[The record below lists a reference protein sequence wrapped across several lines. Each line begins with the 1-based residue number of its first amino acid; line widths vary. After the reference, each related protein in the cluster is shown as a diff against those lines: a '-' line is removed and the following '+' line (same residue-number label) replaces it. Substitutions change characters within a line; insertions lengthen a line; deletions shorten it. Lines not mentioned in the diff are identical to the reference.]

1 MLVNRPVVG
10 IDVAKN
16 FCFYAAVSPTCSTFL
31 KPFKALNTKQGLLFV
46 LEQIKKV
53 ADTFGSNP
61 VIALESTGH
70 YSQRIVHF
78 FLKQGFEV
86 YHINPLISHSIKNSV
101 VRKVKTDRVDALEL
115 ARLLFVH
122 TFRPTT
128 MPQEQL
134 ANLKVLTRTRGHLVE
149 QRAKSVNQLQCA
161 IEQIAPLFPSVLNPG
176 SLTAL
181 TLVSKFPSPCEWI
194 KKANQKV
201 IMDMLETLPRKG
213 KTYAHQKY
221 ASLVSCAEDAQ
232 VTGISLSAYTSTIQC
247 FASVVQSL
255 DVQIKAI
262 DDQIKALSEQLPEVA
277 LLRSIPGIGDT
288 LAPIILGEIGDMKR
302 FVNKQLVAFSGI
314 DPSVKQSGNF
324 VGTKNK
330 VTKRGSPF
338 LRHAL
343 YIAATTSVRKESKGS
358 QVNSVI
364 YEYYQRKIET
374 KTKKQALG
382 AVMNKL
388 LRIIFSVLKN
398 RQSFRLIP
406 PDQQVEMYQK
416 RLQRAAA

>member
-1 MLVNRPVVG
+1 MLVNRPAIG

-16 FCFYAAVSPTCSTFL
+16 FCFYAAVSPTCTTFL
-31 KPFKALNTKQGLLFV
+31 KPFRALNTKQGLLFA
-46 LEQIKKV
+46 LGQIKKV
-53 ADTFGSNP
+53 EEAFNSKP
-61 VIALESTGH
+61 VIVLESTGH

-115 ARLLFVH
+115 AKLVFVQA
-122 TFRPTT
+122 FRPTT
-128 MPQEQL
+128 MPKEQL
-134 ANLKVLTRTRGHLVE
+134 TNLKVLTRTRGHLVE

-181 TLVSKFPSPCEWI
+181 TLVSKFPTPCEWI
-194 KKANQKV
+194 EKANNKV
-201 IMDMLETLPRKG
+201 IMNMLETLPRQG
-213 KTYAHQKY
+213 KTYGQQKY
-221 ASLVSCAEDAQ
+221 AALVACAEDAQ
-232 VTGISLSAYTSTIQC
+232 VTGISLAAYASTIRC

-255 DVQIKAI
+255 DVQIKVI

-288 LAPIILGEIGDMKR
+288 LAPIILGEIGDIER
-302 FVNKQLVAFSGI
+302 FIKAKQLVAFSRI

-324 VGTKNK
+324 IGTKNK

-374 KTKKQALG
+374 KTKKQALA

-398 RQSFRLIP
+398 KQAFRLISP
-406 PDQQVEMYQK
+406 NQQVEMYQQHLK
-416 RLQRAAA
+416 KTA

>member
-1 MLVNRPVVG
+1 MLANRPAIG

-16 FCFYAAVSPTCSTFL
+16 FCFYAAVSQTCTTFL
-31 KPFKALNTKQGLLFV
+31 KPFRALNTKQGLLFA
-46 LEQIKKV
+46 LGQIKKV
-53 ADTFGSNP
+53 EEAFSSKP
-61 VIALESTGH
+61 VIVLESTGH

-128 MPQEQL
+128 MPKEQL
-134 ANLKVLTRTRGHLVE
+134 ANLKVLTRARGHLVE

-194 KKANQKV
+194 EKANHKA
-201 IMDMLETLPRKG
+201 IMNMLETLPRQG
-213 KTYAHQKY
+213 KTYGQQKY
-221 ASLVSCAEDAQ
+221 AALVACAEDAQ
-232 VTGISLSAYTSTIQC
+232 VTGISLAAYASTIRC

-255 DVQIKAI
+255 DVQIKVI

-288 LAPIILGEIGDMKR
+288 LAPIILGEIGDIER
-302 FVNKQLVAFSGI
+302 FIKAKQLVAFSGI

-324 VGTKNK
+324 IGTKNK

-398 RQSFRLIP
+398 KQAFRLIS
-406 PDQQVEMYQK
+406 PDQQVEMYQQHLK
-416 RLQRAAA
+416 KSA

>member
-1 MLVNRPVVG
+1 MITNRPVIG

-16 FCFYAAVSPTCSTFL
+16 FCYYAAVSPTCTTFL

-46 LEQIKKV
+46 LGQIRKV
-53 ADTFGSNP
+53 EEAFSSKP

-78 FLKQGFEV
+78 FLKQEFEV

-101 VRKVKTDRVDALEL
+101 VRKVKTDQVDALEL
-115 ARLLFVH
+115 ARLLFIH
-122 TFRPTT
+122 TFHPTT
-128 MPQEQL
+128 IPKEQL
-134 ANLKVLTRTRGHLVE
+134 ANLKVLTRTRGQVVQQRVE
-149 QRAKSVNQLQCA
+149 SLNKLQSG
-161 IEQIAPLFPSVLNPG
+161 IEQIAPLFPDVLNPG

-181 TLVSKFPSPCEWI
+181 TLLSKFPLPCEWT
-194 KKANQKV
+194 KNANQKA
-201 IMDMLETLPRKG
+201 ILAMLETLPRRG
-213 KTYAHQKY
+213 KLYAQQKY
-221 ASLVSCAEDAQ
+221 AALLSCADDAQ
-232 VTGISLSAYTSTIQC
+232 VTGISLEAYACTVRCYANI
-247 FASVVQSL
+247 VQSL
-255 DVQIKAI
+255 DVQISVI
-262 DDQIKALSEQLPEVA
+262 DEQIKVLSEQLPEVA
-277 LLRSIPGIGDT
+277 LLKSIPGIGNA
-288 LAPIILGEIGDMKR
+288 LAPIILGEIGDIDR
-302 FVNKQLVAFSGI
+302 FMNAKQLVAFSGI

-343 YIAATTSVRKESKGS
+343 YIAATTSIRKELKGS

-388 LRIIFSVLKN
+388 LRIIFSVLKSK
-398 RQSFRLIP
+398 QSFRLITP
-406 PDQQVEMYQK
+406 EQQIEMYQK
-416 RLQRAAA
+416 ILQKAA

>member
-1 MLVNRPVVG
+1 MINRPVVG
-10 IDVAKN
+10 IDVAKK
-16 FCFYAAVSPTCSTFL
+16 FCYYAAVSSDCTTFL

-46 LEQIKKV
+46 LGEIKKV
-53 ADTFGSNP
+53 EEALSSKP

-122 TFRPTT
+122 TFHPTT
-128 MPQEQL
+128 IPQEPL
-134 ANLKVLTRTRGHLVE
+134 ANLKILTRTRGQLVM
-149 QRAKSVNQLQCA
+149 QRVESLNKLQST
-161 IEQIAPLFPSVLNPG
+161 IEQIAPLFPDVLSPG

-181 TLVSKFPSPCEWI
+181 TLVSKFPTPCEWT
-194 KKANQKV
+194 KKANQTA
-201 IMDMLETLPRKG
+201 IMEMLETLPRKG
-213 KTYAHQKY
+213 KSYAQQKY
-221 ASLVSCAEDAQ
+221 AALLSCADDAQ
-232 VTGISLSAYTSTIQC
+232 VTGISLSAYACAIQC
-247 FASVVQSL
+247 YASIVQSL
-255 DVQIKAI
+255 DAQISALNQQIKV
-262 DDQIKALSEQLPEVA
+262 LSEQIPGVA
-277 LLRSIPGIGDT
+277 LLKSIPGVGET
-288 LAPIILGEIGDMKR
+288 LAPIILGEIGNIDR
-302 FVNKQLVAFSGI
+302 FMSAKQLVAFSGI

-330 VTKRGSPF
+330 VTKRGSPL

-343 YIAATTSVRKESKGS
+343 YIAATTSIRKESKGS

-364 YEYYQRKIET
+364 YAYYQRKIET

-382 AVMNKL
+382 AIMNKL

-398 RQSFRLIP
+398 QKTFQLISP
-406 PDQQVEMYQK
+406 AQQIEMYQRNLRK
-416 RLQRAAA
+416 VA

>member
-1 MLVNRPVVG
+1 MLSNRPAVG

-16 FCFYAAVSPTCSTFL
+16 FCFYAAVSPTCTAFL
-31 KPFKALNTKQGLLFV
+31 KPFKALNTKQGLLFA

-53 ADTFGSNP
+53 EEAFSSQP
-61 VIALESTGH
+61 VIVLESTGH

-86 YHINPLISHSIKNSV
+86 YHINPLISHSIKNSA
-101 VRKVKTDRVDALEL
+101 VRKVKTDQVDALEL
-115 ARLLFVH
+115 AKLPFLHNLRSN
-122 TFRPTT
+122 T
-128 MPQEQL
+128 MPKEQIT
-134 ANLKVLTRTRGHLVE
+134 NLKVLARTRCHLIE
-149 QRAKSVNQLQCA
+149 QRATSINQLQTA
-161 IEQIAPLFPSVLNPG
+161 IEQVAPLFPTILNPG

-181 TLVSKFPSPCEWI
+181 TLVNKYPSPAEWS
-194 KKANQKV
+194 KKANRKI
-201 IMDMLETLPRKG
+201 IMTLFETLPRRG
-213 KTYAHQKY
+213 KLYAEQKY
-221 ASLVSCAEDAQ
+221 KALLSCAQDAE
-232 VTGISLSAYTSTIQC
+232 VTGIWMAAYFSTIQRY
-247 FASVVQSL
+247 ASIVQFLNSEIKVI
-255 DVQIKAI
+255 DSQIEE
-262 DDQIKALSEQLPEVA
+262 LSAQLPEVG
-277 LLRSIPGIGDT
+277 LLTSIPGIGDT
-288 LAPIILGEIGDMKR
+288 LAPLLLGEIGDIER
-302 FVNKQLVAFSGI
+302 FINAKQLVAFSGI
-314 DPSVKQSGNF
+314 DPSVRQSGNY

-364 YEYYQRKIET
+364 YEYYTRKVET
-374 KTKKQALG
+374 KAKKQALG

-398 RQSFRLIP
+398 KQPFRLIT

-416 RLQRAAA
+416 VQQKVA

>member
-1 MLVNRPVVG
+1 MLVNRPAIG

-16 FCFYAAVSPTCSTFL
+16 FCFYAAVSPTCTTFL
-31 KPFKALNTKQGLLFV
+31 KPFRALNTKQGLLFA
-46 LEQIKKV
+46 LGQIKKV
-53 ADTFGSNP
+53 EEAFSSKP
-61 VIALESTGH
+61 VIVLESTGH

-86 YHINPLISHSIKNSV
+86 YHINPLVSHSIKNSV

-115 ARLLFVH
+115 AKLVFVQ

-128 MPQEQL
+128 MPKEQL

-194 KKANQKV
+194 EKANHRA
-201 IMDMLETLPRKG
+201 IMNMLETLPRQG
-213 KTYAHQKY
+213 KTYGQQKY
-221 ASLVSCAEDAQ
+221 AALVACAEDAQ
-232 VTGISLSAYTSTIQC
+232 VTGISLAAYASTIRC

-255 DVQIKAI
+255 DVEIKVI

-288 LAPIILGEIGDMKR
+288 LAPIILGEIGD
-302 FVNKQLVAFSGI
+302 
-314 DPSVKQSGNF
+314 
-324 VGTKNK
+324 
-330 VTKRGSPF
+330 
-338 LRHAL
+338 
-343 YIAATTSVRKESKGS
+343 
-358 QVNSVI
+358 
-364 YEYYQRKIET
+364 IEG
-374 KTKKQALG
+374 L
-382 AVMNKL
+382 
-388 LRIIFSVLKN
+388 
-398 RQSFRLIP
+398 
-406 PDQQVEMYQK
+406 
-416 RLQRAAA
+416 

>member
-1 MLVNRPVVG
+1 MLTNRPVIG

-16 FCFYAAVSPTCSTFL
+16 FCFYAAVSPTCTTFL

-46 LEQIKKV
+46 LGQIRKV
-53 ADTFGSNP
+53 EEAFSSKP

-122 TFRPTT
+122 TFHPTT
-128 MPQEQL
+128 MSKEQL
-134 ANLKVLTRTRGHLVE
+134 ANLKVLTRTRGQLVE
-149 QRAKSVNQLQCA
+149 QRANLLNKLQCA
-161 IEQIAPLFPSVLNPG
+161 IEQIAPLFPTILNPG

-181 TLVSKFPSPCEWI
+181 TLINMFPTPCEWS
-194 KKANQKV
+194 KKANQHV
-201 IMDMLETLPRKG
+201 ILDMLQAVSRKG
-213 KTYAHQKY
+213 KLYAQQKY
-221 ASLVSCAEDAQ
+221 ADLLSCADDAQ
-232 VTGISLSAYTSTIQC
+232 VTGISLSAYASTIQC
-247 FASVVQSL
+247 YASIVQSL
-255 DVQIKAI
+255 DVQISLL
-262 DDQIKALSEQLPEVA
+262 DDQIKALSEQLPAVT
-277 LLRSIPGIGDT
+277 LLKSIPGIGDT
-288 LAPIILGEIGDMKR
+288 LAPIILGEIGDIER
-302 FVNKQLVAFSGI
+302 FANAKQLVAFSGI

-324 VGTKNK
+324 IGTKNK

-343 YIAATTSVRKESKGS
+343 YIAATTSIRKESKGS

-388 LRIIFSVLKN
+388 IRIIFSVLKN
-398 RQSFRLIP
+398 KQPFRLIT

-416 RLQRAAA
+416 QLQKAA

>member
-1 MLVNRPVVG
+1 MVNRPVIG

-16 FCFYAAVSPTCSTFL
+16 FCYYAAVSPTCTTFL
-31 KPFKALNTKQGLLFV
+31 KPFKALNTKQGFLFV
-46 LEQIKKV
+46 LGKIKKV
-53 ADTFGSNP
+53 EEAFSSKP

-70 YSQRIVHF
+70 YSLRIVHF

-115 ARLLFVH
+115 AKLLFVH
-122 TFRPTT
+122 TFHSTT
-128 MPQEQL
+128 MPTEQL
-134 ANLKVLTRTRGHLVE
+134 ANLKILARTRGQLVR
-149 QRAKSVNQLQCA
+149 QRVESLNKLQSA
-161 IEQIAPLFPSVLNPG
+161 IEQIAPLFPNVLNPG

-181 TLVSKFPSPCEWI
+181 TLVSKFPTPCEWT
-194 KKANQKV
+194 KKTNQKA

-213 KTYAHQKY
+213 NLYAHQKY
-221 ASLVSCAEDAQ
+221 AALLSCADDAQ
-232 VTGISLSAYTSTIQC
+232 VTGISLQAYACTIQC
-247 FASVVQSL
+247 YANIVQSL
-255 DVQIKAI
+255 DAQITVLDEQIKAI
-262 DDQIKALSEQLPEVA
+262 SEQLPEFA
-277 LLRSIPGIGDT
+277 LLESIPGIGDV
-288 LAPIILGEIGDMKR
+288 LAPIILGEIGDINR
-302 FVNKQLVAFSGI
+302 FRNAKQLVAFSGI

-343 YIAATTSVRKESKGS
+343 YIAATTSIRKESKGS

-364 YEYYQRKIET
+364 YEYYQKKLKT

-398 RQSFRLIP
+398 KQSFRLITP
-406 PDQQVEMYQK
+406 EQQVEIYQK
-416 RLQRAAA
+416 QLHNVA

>member
-1 MLVNRPVVG
+1 MLANRPAIG

-16 FCFYAAVSPTCSTFL
+16 FCFYAAVSPTCTTFL
-31 KPFKALNTKQGLLFV
+31 KPFRALNTKQGLLFA
-46 LEQIKKV
+46 LGQIKKV
-53 ADTFGSNP
+53 EEAFSSKP
-61 VIALESTGH
+61 VIILESTGH

-122 TFRPTT
+122 TFYPTT
-128 MPQEQL
+128 MPKEQL
-134 ANLKVLTRTRGHLVE
+134 ANLKVLARTRGQLVE
-149 QRAKSVNQLQCA
+149 QRASLINKLQCA
-161 IEQIAPLFPSVLNPG
+161 IEQIAPLFPTVLNPG

-181 TLVSKFPSPCEWI
+181 TLVSKFPTPCEWS
-194 KKANQKV
+194 KKANQPV
-201 IMDMLETLPRKG
+201 ILDMLQTVSRKG
-213 KTYAHQKY
+213 RLYAQQKY
-221 ASLVSCAEDAQ
+221 AELLSCADDAQ
-232 VTGISLSAYTSTIQC
+232 VTGISLSAYTATIQC
-247 FASVVQSL
+247 YASVVQSL
-255 DVQIKAI
+255 DAQISLL
-262 DDQIKALSEQLPEVA
+262 DDQIKALAEQLPA
-277 LLRSIPGIGDT
+277 ITFLKSIPGIGDT
-288 LAPIILGEIGDMKR
+288 LAAIILGEIGDIER
-302 FVNKQLVAFSGI
+302 FANAKQLVAFSGI
-314 DPSVKQSGNF
+314 DPSVKQSCNF

-343 YIAATTSVRKESKGS
+343 YIAATTSIRKESKGS

-398 RQSFRLIP
+398 KQPFRLIT
-406 PDQQVEMYQK
+406 PDQQVELYQK
-416 RLQRAAA
+416 HLQKAA

>member
-1 MLVNRPVVG
+1 MFNRPSVG

-16 FCFYAAVSPTCSTFL
+16 FCFYAAVSPTCTTFL
-31 KPFKALNTKQGLLFV
+31 KPFKALNSKQGLLFA
-46 LEQIKKV
+46 LDQIKKV
-53 ADTFGSNP
+53 EEAFSTKP
-61 VIALESTGH
+61 AIVLESTGH

-78 FLKQGFEV
+78 FLKRGFEV

-115 ARLLFVH
+115 AKLLFVH
-122 TFRPTT
+122 GFRPTT
-128 MPQEQL
+128 MPKEQL

-149 QRAKSVNQLQCA
+149 QRANSLNKLQCA
-161 IEQIAPLFPSVLNPG
+161 IEQIAPLFPNVLNPG

-181 TLVSKFPSPCEWI
+181 QLVRKFPTPYEWI

-201 IMDMLETLPRKG
+201 IMDMLETLPRRG
-213 KTYAHQKY
+213 KLYAQQKY
-221 ASLVSCAEDAQ
+221 AALLSCADDAQ
-232 VTGISLSAYTSTIQC
+232 FTGISLSAYASTIQSY
-247 FASVVQSL
+247 ASIVQSL
-255 DVQIKAI
+255 DVQISLL
-262 DDQIKALSEQLPEVA
+262 DDQIKALSEQLPEVE
-277 LLRSIPGIGDT
+277 LLKSIPGIGDI
-288 LAPIILGEIGDMKR
+288 LATIILGEIGDIDCFM
-302 FVNKQLVAFSGI
+302 NAKQLVAFSGI

-343 YIAATTSVRKESKGS
+343 YIAATTSIRKESKGL
-358 QVNSVI
+358 QVNAVI
-364 YEYYQRKIET
+364 YEYYQRKLET

-382 AVMNKL
+382 AIMNKL

-398 RQSFRLIP
+398 KQSFRLITP
-406 PDQQVEMYQK
+406 NQQVEMYQE
-416 RLQRAAA
+416 RLQKAA

>member
-1 MLVNRPVVG
+1 MLNNRPSVG

-16 FCFYAAVSPTCSTFL
+16 FCFYAAVSPTCTIFL
-31 KPFKALNTKQGLLFV
+31 KPFKTLNTKQGLLFA

-53 ADTFGSNP
+53 EEAFSSQP
-61 VIALESTGH
+61 VIVLESTGH

-86 YHINPLISHSIKNSV
+86 YHINPLISHSIKNSA
-101 VRKVKTDRVDALEL
+101 VRKVKTDQVDALEL
-115 ARLLFVH
+115 AKLPFLQ

-128 MPQEQL
+128 LPKEQI
-134 ANLKVLTRTRGHLVE
+134 ANLKVLARTRCNLIE
-149 QRAKSVNQLQCA
+149 QRITATNQLQTA
-161 IEQIAPLFPSVLNPG
+161 IEQVAPLFPNVLNPG

-181 TLVSKFPSPCEWI
+181 TLVNKFPSPAEWS
-194 KKANQKV
+194 KKSNRKL
-201 IMDMLETLPRKG
+201 IMTMLETLPRRG
-213 KTYAHQKY
+213 KLYAQQKY
-221 ASLVSCAEDAQ
+221 EALLSCVQDAE
-232 VTGISLSAYTSTIQC
+232 VTGIWITAYFSTIQRY
-247 FASVVQSL
+247 ASIVQFLNSEIKLL
-255 DVQIKAI
+255 DNQIGE
-262 DDQIKALSEQLPEVA
+262 LSSQLPEVA
-277 LLRSIPGIGDT
+277 LLTSIPGIGDT
-288 LAPIILGEIGDMKR
+288 LAPLLLGEIGDIER
-302 FVNKQLVAFSGI
+302 FINAKQLVAFSGI
-314 DPSVKQSGNF
+314 DPAVRQSGNY

-338 LRHAL
+338 IRHAL

-364 YEYYQRKIET
+364 YDYYTRKIET

-388 LRIIFSVLKN
+388 IRIIFSVLKN
-398 RQSFRLIP
+398 KQPFRLIT

-416 RLQRAAA
+416 VQKKVA